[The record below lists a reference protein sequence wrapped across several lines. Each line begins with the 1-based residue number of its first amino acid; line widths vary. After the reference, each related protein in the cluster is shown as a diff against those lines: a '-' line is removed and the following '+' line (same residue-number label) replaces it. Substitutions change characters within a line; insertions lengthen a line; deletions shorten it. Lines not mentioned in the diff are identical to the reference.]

1 MARQRV
7 ARSRQAAGRR
17 SGQCRSGSRFCFVGW
32 FIPVFKCTPTPAAT
46 EGIRLTRATRSDN
59 LNFMSRFIFAALVS
73 ALFADASAAQQVPGR
88 DLLEFPLGLL
98 AEPAALSSRMAGS
111 LWNPAS
117 SALDGVGRWQV
128 GFAGLATPQDQGVR
142 LEMVG
147 LEYRASRV
155 LTTSLSF
162 AQASV
167 TDIIRTETDP
177 QSIAGEIPYATTVVS
192 AGAAARRANAAFGI
206 TARYRTASLD
216 AERAGVLA
224 LDAGAIVDRVA
235 GTPVRLAASSFL
247 FSPSR
252 RKEAATYLAAADLP
266 LFKVDTTLSMR
277 AGYAITHTEGRG
289 GDGYAF
295 GTMRYRQFDASAGLS
310 QSRLFGTTNRRLR
323 LGVGLRYAGYDVA
336 LAREDGAAGFG
347 ASYQFV
353 LTRTVK

>member
-1 MARQRV
+1 
-7 ARSRQAAGRR
+7 
-17 SGQCRSGSRFCFVGW
+17 
-32 FIPVFKCTPTPAAT
+32 
-46 EGIRLTRATRSDN
+46 
-59 LNFMSRFIFAALVS
+59 MSRFIFAALVS
-73 ALFADASAAQQVPGR
+73 ALFADTTAAQQVPGR

-117 SALDGVGRWQV
+117 SALDGAGRWQF

-142 LEMVG
+142 LEMIG
-147 LEYRASRV
+147 AEYRASRV
-155 LTTSLSF
+155 ITASMSF

-177 QSIAGEIPYATTVVS
+177 QSIAGEIPYGTTVIS
-192 AGAAARRANAAFGI
+192 AGAAARRASAAFGI

-235 GTPVRLAASSFL
+235 GTPVRVAASSFL

-252 RKEAATYLAAADLP
+252 RKEAATYLAAADVP
-266 LFKVDTTLSMR
+266 LFKIDTTLSTR

-295 GTMRYRQFDASAGLS
+295 GTLRYRQFDASGGLS
-310 QSRLFGTTNRRLR
+310 QARVFGTTNRRLR
-323 LGVGLRYAGYDVA
+323 LGVGLRYAGYDIA
-336 LAREDGAAGFG
+336 LGREDGAAGFG

-353 LTRTVK
+353 LTRTIK